1 LTAERVLWLVEGC
14 PPGRVRMTVRRESDA
29 LVAIGWREWVGL
41 PDLGIATLKAKV
53 DTGARTSALH
63 AHGIEHIGARRV
75 RFAICP
81 HQRDLSTVIAE
92 ADLIDERHV
101 RSSSG
106 ETELRL
112 VVRTAVVLGD
122 RRFDTEFTLTDR
134 ALLGFRVLLG
144 REALRGR
151 FVVDPGSSYRLGGR
165 RTRFVHRRP
174 PA

>member
-1 LTAERVLWLVEGC
+1 
-14 PPGRVRMTVRRESDA
+14 MTVRRESDA
-29 LVAIGWREWVGL
+29 LVVIGWREWVGL
-41 PDLGIATLKAKV
+41 PDLGLGLATLKAKV

-63 AHGIEHIGARRV
+63 AHDIEHIGDHRV

-81 HQRDLSTVIAE
+81 HQRDATSITVE

-112 VVRTAVVLGD
+112 VVRTAIVLGAH
-122 RRFDTEFTLTDR
+122 RFDAQFTLTDR

-144 REALRGR
+144 REALRSR
-151 FVVDPGSSYRLGGR
+151 FVVDPGTSYRLGGR
-165 RTRFVHRRP
+165 RTRFVPRRP

>member
-1 LTAERVLWLVEGC
+1 
-14 PPGRVRMTVRRESDA
+14 MTVRRESDA
-29 LVAIGWREWVGL
+29 LVVIGWREWVGL
-41 PDLGIATLKAKV
+41 PGLGTDKLKLKAKV

-63 AHGIEHIGARRV
+63 AHGIEHLDGHRI
-75 RFAICP
+75 RFAFCP
-81 HQRDLSTVIAE
+81 HQRDTSTITGE
-92 ADLIDERHV
+92 ADLIGERHV

-112 VVRTAVVLGD
+112 VVRTAVVLGAHC
-122 RRFDTEFTLTDR
+122 FDTEFTLTDR

-165 RTRFVHRRP
+165 RTRYVPRRP